1 MERMDLF
8 LHADA
13 PDSADLP
20 IGTAVRL
27 YAKTGTRCI
36 GEGAIADPST
46 GCFWG
51 STSSTIGQ
59 RCATRRV
66 VVELTSMLVPGALAL
81 YTSPDDEEM
90 SLGALGVNT
99 RLLWDTVSPVSV
111 MR

>member
-1 MERMDLF
+1 MERMDPF

-66 VVELTSMLVPGALAL
+66 VVELTSILVPGALAL

-90 SLGALGVNT
+90 SLGALGVDT